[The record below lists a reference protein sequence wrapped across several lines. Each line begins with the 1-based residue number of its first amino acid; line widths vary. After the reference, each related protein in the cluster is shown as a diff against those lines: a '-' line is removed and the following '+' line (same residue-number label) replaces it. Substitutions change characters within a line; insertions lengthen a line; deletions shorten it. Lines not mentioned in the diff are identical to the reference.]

1 MRRLTIAAVAAASL
15 LLLLPGLAVAQS
27 AAVLAFFENNSG
39 SMLVNTPSGDIAP
52 EDIGIGGEV
61 PVGSTI
67 ITEDGDFAEIELTP
81 SQSIIR
87 IAENTNFQIEGL
99 QGTNGA
105 AQSTFRSPAGKFRAV
120 IARTTGADR
129 YQFAGQT
136 AVMGVRGTEFVNQS
150 GIGEEIFAVLEGIV
164 DVTNAAGEVI
174 QLAANQ
180 SVNALSGPFSPTPLT
195 DALRESLLA
204 GMEFLSDP
212 PPAPPAGDGDTG
224 DGTDGDGTDGDGT
237 DGDGTGDDAGDEPTA
252 EEQVQN
258 ALLEKLREILG
269 MEIGSITIGDTTYS
283 KAIIQPTFDLGAAR
297 IGMYIPLIY
306 ESNIFDPDDWYLA
319 GAEWSFGRDEFEAGE
334 YVLGALDILND
345 LFLKFRFIEIG
356 DNRDPFFLGVGNL
369 DDITVGHGTIMR
381 AFTNNTEFPAV
392 RVIGLHTG
400 FNGEKG
406 GLEVVLNN
414 VSAPEIFGLRG
425 HLRVAGRLGIGLTAL
440 TDIAPVGA
448 VRDLTGDPSV
458 ADVQDAIDAD
468 PVFVNIGTDLD
479 LPIVENDGFAIIAFA
494 DVAGMMPALRNPAA
508 GLAAGLRT
516 EAMFTEAGG
525 FQNWGVNAG
534 LLGNVSLF
542 DYRAEFRWY
551 NGLFKPA
558 FYNQVYERNRI
569 DYAQEVVDYLVQL
582 QSAGPDDQ
590 TGEPTIGIYAEGGL
604 NIPEI
609 VSVTLGYQWPFAL
622 LDGGGIGPSDDDLF
636 VLAATLEPGVIPLVP
651 VHGSIEY
658 VRSKFAST
666 FDDESLTL
674 FDENTVV
681 SAEVIYEAAPTLDV
695 ALLYT
700 TALARDQSGALAQPE
715 QVVTTL
721 SIETRVSF

>member
-1 MRRLTIAAVAAASL
+1 MKRRTIAAAAGAML
-15 LLLLPGLAVAQS
+15 LLLLPAFAAGQS

-39 SMLVNTPSGDIAP
+39 AMLVNTPGGDAAP
-52 EDIGIGGEV
+52 EDIGFGGDIA
-61 PVGSTI
+61 VGSTI
-67 ITEDGDFAEIELTP
+67 ITEDGDFAEIELLP
-81 SQSIIR
+81 SRSIIR
-87 IAENTNFQIEGL
+87 IAENTNFKIEGL

-105 AQSTFRSPAGKFRAV
+105 AQSSFRSPAGKFRAV

-150 GIGEEIFAVLEGIV
+150 GIGEEIFAVLEGVV
-164 DVTNAAGEVI
+164 DVTNAAGEII
-174 QLAANQ
+174 QVAAGNF
-180 SVNALSGPFSPTPLT
+180 VNALASGPFASNPLT
-195 DALRESLLA
+195 DALRNALLA
-204 GMEFLSDP
+204 GMEFVSLN
-212 PPAPPAGDGDTG
+212 AANV
-224 DGTDGDGTDGDGT
+224 
-237 DGDGTGDDAGDEPTA
+237 PTA
-252 EEQVQN
+252 APQEAPADTTPATEETTAEEEETQTPEEQVQN

-269 MEIGSITIGDTTYS
+269 MEIGTITIGDVTYS
-283 KAIIQPTFDLGAAR
+283 KAILQPTFSIGAAR
-297 IGMYIPLIY
+297 IGMYVPIIY
-306 ESNIFDPDDWYLA
+306 ESNIFDPNDWYLA
-319 GAEWSFGRDEFEAGE
+319 GAEWSFGSDQTGFGDI
-334 YVLGALDILND
+334 ALDIIDD

-356 DNRDPFFLGVGNL
+356 DNRDPFFIGIGNL
-369 DDITVGHGTIMR
+369 EDITVGHGSIMR
-381 AFTNNTEFPAV
+381 SFTNNTEFPVV
-392 RVIGLHTG
+392 RVLGLHTG
-400 FNGEKG
+400 FNGEGG
-406 GLEVVLNN
+406 GLELMLNN
-414 VSAPEIFGLRG
+414 VTSPEIFGGRG
-425 HLRVAGRLGIGLTAL
+425 HLRVGGKLGIGLTSL
-440 TDIAPVGA
+440 LDIAPVAA
-448 VRDLTGDPSV
+448 VRDLTGDASV

-468 PVFVNIGTDLD
+468 PILVNVGTDLD

-494 DVAGMMPALRNPAA
+494 DVGGMVPYLRNPAA
-508 GLAAGLRT
+508 GLEEGFRFD
-516 EAMFTEAGG
+516 AMFTDAGR

-534 LLGNVSLF
+534 LLGNVSVF

-569 DYAQEVVDYLVQL
+569 DYAQEVIDYLVAL
-582 QSAGPDDQ
+582 ESAQPDDQ

-604 NIPEI
+604 AIPEI

-636 VLAATLEPGVIPLVP
+636 VLGATLEPGVIPLVP
-651 VHGSIEY
+651 VHGSVEY

-666 FDDESLTL
+666 FDPNTSLKL

-681 SAEVIYEAAPTLDV
+681 SAELIYEAAPTLDI

-700 TALARDQSGALAQPE
+700 TALARDPGTGALAQPE